1 DAHNVEFDLQRGMLR
16 GPFGRVLSRHVKRLE
31 ARLCRDA
38 DVIFATSE
46 DDRRRLAEL
55 YRVSPEK
62 IFVAP
67 NGVDT
72 AGIAPVSEAE
82 QKIAKRRLGL
92 DGQDVL
98 LFVGSF
104 HPPNVEALEHLI
116 TTVAPRTP
124 DAVFVIA
131 GSVARGISPDR
142 VPPNMICL
150 GRVSEPAKALLLS
163 AT

>member
-1 DAHNVEFDLQRGMLR
+1 ATFARSKGDRG
-16 GPFGRVLSRHVKRLE
+16 
-31 ARLCRDA
+31 
-38 DVIFATSE
+38 
-46 DDRRRLAEL
+46 RLAAL

-72 AGIAPVSEAE
+72 AGIAPVSDAE

-92 DGQDVL
+92 DGHDVL

-131 GSVARGISPDR
+131 GSVAR
-142 VPPNMICL
+142 
-150 GRVSEPAKALLLS
+150 SEEHTSELQSLTNPACRLLLVQ
-163 AT
+163 TN